1 MNYVMIGRTAV
12 SGGIS
17 GMLART
23 RKLAGRIAGGKAA
36 PMVVAAVA
44 AMLNVGV
51 ADAQDWA
58 GSLPADAKGKTVYL
72 WNVGQQKFLGK
83 GGNWGTEATVATVG
97 IPFTLSQNSSEWFL
111 QSTVKQQDGTTNGYL
126 TFMDGQESEH
136 DKGNFFVDRAA
147 SATLSSLT
155 FTAVEGKSNVYN
167 ITVTSS
173 NTSADADYQGTFY
186 LYANNGKLEGEKT
199 IATAED
205 AQWIIVTEQERKDY
219 FSKVLASDTKPAGAT
234 FLVKDN
240 DFARNDLNVSNW
252 KTGADQS
259 GTLANGTENVTPDL
273 AVRQTE
279 TVYTYTYSGQCL
291 WTYTTILGD
300 HKEGY
305 HDVTKTVTTTKT
317 PDEMPTDSVFTC
329 DGFKP
334 ATFHTHSPSEC
345 TLTLDNSKTTSVV
358 NVVREGYTYY
368 VGNGLANG
376 DEQETTG
383 DKWTASIHGSN
394 GTVTQTIA
402 AADMVRKG
410 YYRVSCTGFTT
421 TANGTAYMF
430 ANADNGN
437 GGEKTVALNHI
448 EGTVPTTYV
457 GGSEYLDNTANHC
470 DVRATVYV
478 DDNQSLS
485 FGVGVDNA
493 DANAWTCFDNFQVEY
508 LGDINETL
516 VLDELQTSTDY
527 LNNQRTETGKA
538 NVKRTLYLSRT
549 LNAGKW
555 NSIVLPVS
563 LTAGQV
569 KDAFGSVTLL
579 SEFKGADE
587 ENPSRIIFSGVNL
600 DRDNDDNVAIEAGH
614 LYIVKPEGDNAMP
627 ENQTPQQAE
636 GMSEAV
642 TSYYTIVGVPFVTE
656 ETEIPAMVE
665 QDASLDGQTVKFR
678 GTYVNHGD
686 ELFIPANS
694 YVLSGKQTE
703 GSVAGLWYFRTVG
716 TKTKGFRGWLEATQ
730 TDSEKKTTFVI
741 NGIEDTTTAIDNVTF
756 DTTDGNKAG
765 CCNVYNLNGQLVRR
779 GTTSTEGLASGIYV
793 AGGKKV
799 VVK

>member
-1 MNYVMIGRTAV
+1 MDYVSIGRNAF
-12 SGGIS
+12 SGGVS

-23 RKLAGRIAGGKAA
+23 WKNAGRIAGGKTA
-36 PMVVAAVA
+36 PIVVAAVA
-44 AMLNVGV
+44 ALANVGV
-51 ADAQDWA
+51 ADAQDWTGA
-58 GSLPADAKGKTVYL
+58 DPADAKGAKVYL

-97 IPFTLSQNSSEWFL
+97 IPFTLTQNGSAWFM

-126 TFMDGQESEH
+126 TYMDGQLSEH
-136 DKGNFFVDRAA
+136 DKGNFFVDREA

-167 ITVTSS
+167 ITVTSDD
-173 NTSADADYQGTFY
+173 TSADADYQGTFY
-186 LYANNGKLEGEKT
+186 LYADNGKLGGEKT

-219 FSKVLASDTKPAGAT
+219 FAKVLASEAKPAGAT

-240 DFARNDLNVSNW
+240 DFARNDLNVANW

-259 GTLANGTENVTPDL
+259 GTLANGTENLTPDS
-273 AVRQTE
+273 AMRKTE

-291 WTYTTILGD
+291 WTYTDIFQK
-300 HKEGY
+300 HHEGY

-317 PDEMPTDSVFTC
+317 PDEMPADSVFVC
-329 DGFKP
+329 DGYQP

-345 TLTLDNSKTTSVV
+345 TLTLDSSKTTSVV
-358 NVVREGYTYY
+358 NVLREGYTYY

-402 AADMVRKG
+402 AANMVRKG
-410 YYRVSCTGFTT
+410 YYMVSCTGFTT
-421 TANGTAYMF
+421 TANGAAYMF

-437 GGEKTVALNHI
+437 GSEKTVALNHVA
-448 EGTVPTTYV
+448 GTVPATYIA
-457 GGSEYLDNTANHC
+457 GSEYLDNTANRC

-485 FGVGVDNA
+485 FGVGVENA

-516 VLDELQTSTDY
+516 VLDELQTSNDY
-527 LNNQRTETGKA
+527 INNQRTETGKA
-538 NVKRTLYLSRT
+538 NVKRTLYLSRA
-549 LNAGKW
+549 LNGGKW

-569 KDAFGSVTLL
+569 KDAFGNAALL
-579 SEFKGADE
+579 SQFMGADADT
-587 ENPSRIIFSGVNL
+587 PTRIVFTAVNL
-600 DRDNDDNVAIEAGH
+600 DRDNDDNVAIEAGR
-614 LYIVKPEGDNAMP
+614 LYLIKPEEGNAMP
-627 ENQTPQQAE
+627 EGQDPQQAE

-642 TSYYTIVGVPFVTE
+642 TSYYTIVGVPFVTD
-656 ETEIPAMVE
+656 ETEIPSIVE
-665 QDASLDGQTVKFR
+665 QDASCDGQTVKFR
-678 GTYVNHGD
+678 GTYVNHAD

-694 YVLSGKQTE
+694 YVLSGTQTD

-730 TDSEKKTTFVI
+730 TDTEKKTTFVI
-741 NGIEDTTTAIDNVTF
+741 NGIEDNTTAIDGVSF
-756 DTTDGNKAG
+756 DTADGSKANG
-765 CCNVYNLNGQLVRR
+765 GNVYNLNGQIVRR
-779 GTTSTEGLASGIYV
+779 GTTSTDGLASGIYV